1 MFIKTI
7 HIDAFGGV
15 RDLTLDLSQGLNIIE
30 GVNES
35 GKSSVATF
43 IKFVLYG
50 LSGRSG
56 AGAVSERRKYVNW
69 ETGSAQGYIILC
81 KGERTYKVSRELY
94 VSSSD
99 GENEAVRER
108 CSVTDAETGEKLFS
122 GEVPGMALLN
132 MPEQMFFNTVFVRQI
147 GGISIDGT
155 GMNEA
160 IENIL
165 YSGNEQISTRRA
177 IEKLDKSR
185 KNLMHKNG
193 NGGKIFDAVREKM
206 NLESEL
212 ESSRA
217 KNADII
223 ELEGQLSDSA
233 TLIAN
238 REAGAA
244 KLTDLIAAQ
253 DKLKELEKLARIEDM
268 EEEAARLEKSL
279 ADYPTE
285 DETEKAATEMR
296 ATAKLRSDIEQRLKT
311 LRMNIANLN
320 LTLPPRMTEEEIDS
334 DRGDARAAINA
345 SSKKKSLF
353 IVAIITAVLAV
364 LCGGAALFLRA
375 VDPSLMIVALGAA
388 GVMFIISIVMLVL
401 QLVNISRLNVLL
413 AKWRAQDAD
422 DLCNI
427 VEAKIEENAML
438 HSETSDIYLLTRDE
452 QACASER
459 EAIVAKQRE
468 LAIRFADDEPDT
480 DIMTEKAIAKTS
492 EIIRSINAIRAEL
505 SAVRGKLSVMG
516 NPSSEKR
523 ETIRR
528 EAIEASEGP
537 HGEAAANMTTAERA
551 KAERDRGFF
560 LSTAEAQRKR
570 HVELEKRF
578 SLLAANF
585 VPPAIIAAKINE
597 LDEEISE
604 MNRSLRAVVLAMD
617 TVSRASDSLRR
628 SLMPRVV
635 SEAGALLGEFTNG
648 AHNQVGL
655 DADFTMS
662 YSPAG
667 YTREA
672 DFMSAGTRDAAYIS
686 LRSALMRVLFEDD
699 APPMIYDESFA
710 RIDEKRL
717 SKILSMLSQEKGTQS
732 LVFTCRELESTLG
745 RDASHIKL

>member
-15 RDLTLDLSQGLNIIE
+15 RDLNLDLSRGLNIIE

-35 GKSSVATF
+35 GKSSVANF

-56 AGAVSERRKYVNW
+56 TGAVSERRRFVNW

-81 KGERTYKVSRELY
+81 KANRTYKVSRELY

-108 CSVTDAETGEKLFS
+108 VSVTDAETGEKLYP

-132 MPEQMFFNTVFVRQI
+132 MPEQMFFNSVFVRQI
-147 GGISIDGT
+147 GDISIDGT

-185 KNLMHKNG
+185 KALMHKNG
-193 NGGKIFDAVREKM
+193 NGGKIFEALREKTH
-206 NLESEL
+206 LESEL
-212 ESSRA
+212 ESQRI

-223 ELEGQLSDSA
+223 DLEGQLQDSE

-238 REAGAA
+238 REAHAA
-244 KLTDLIAAQ
+244 ALTELIAAQ
-253 DKLKELEKLARIEDM
+253 DKLKELEKLVRIEDL
-268 EEEAARLEKSL
+268 EAEASRLENRL
-279 ADYPTE
+279 AEYPTE
-285 DETEKAATEMR
+285 EETDKAAAEMR
-296 ATAKLRSDIEQRLKT
+296 SVAKLRADIELRLKT
-311 LRMNIANLN
+311 LRMNIANLE
-320 LTLPPRMTEEEIDS
+320 LTLPPRMTEEEIEA
-334 DRGDARAAINA
+334 DRNDAKAAVNA
-345 SSKKKSLF
+345 TSKKKSLF
-353 IVAIITAVLAV
+353 VGAIITAVLAV
-364 LCGGAALFLRA
+364 LCGGAALFLRT
-375 VDPSLMIVALGAA
+375 VDPTLMIVSLGAA
-388 GVMFIISIVMLVL
+388 GVLFAVSVVMLIL

-413 AKWRAQDAD
+413 AKWRAQDAE
-422 DLCNI
+422 DLLNI

-452 QACASER
+452 AACSVER
-459 EAIVAKQRE
+459 EATVVKQRE
-468 LAIRFADDEPDT
+468 LAVKFTDDEPDT
-480 DIMTEKAIAKTS
+480 DIMTEKALAKTS
-492 EIIRSINAIRAEL
+492 EIIRDINAIRAEL
-505 SAVRGKLSVMG
+505 SQVRGKLSVMG
-516 NPSSEKR
+516 NPASDAR
-523 ETIRR
+523 ERIRR
-528 EAIEASEGP
+528 EAIEAAEGS
-537 HGEAAANMTTAERA
+537 HGDAAANMTAAERA

-570 HVELEKRF
+570 HIELEKRF
-578 SLLAANF
+578 SLLTANF
-585 VPPAIIAAKINE
+585 VAPALCAAKINE
-597 LDEEISE
+597 LDEEIGD
-604 MNRSLRAVVLAMD
+604 MNKSLRAIVLAMD
-617 TVSRASDSLRR
+617 TVNRASDRLRR

-648 AHNQVGL
+648 EHSQVGL
-655 DADFTMS
+655 DSDFAMS

-686 LRSALMRVLFEDD
+686 LRCALMRVLFEDD

-710 RIDEKRL
+710 RIDEARL
-717 SKILSMLSQEKGTQS
+717 SKILNMLAQENNTQS
-732 LVFTCRELESTLG
+732 LVFTCRELESSLI